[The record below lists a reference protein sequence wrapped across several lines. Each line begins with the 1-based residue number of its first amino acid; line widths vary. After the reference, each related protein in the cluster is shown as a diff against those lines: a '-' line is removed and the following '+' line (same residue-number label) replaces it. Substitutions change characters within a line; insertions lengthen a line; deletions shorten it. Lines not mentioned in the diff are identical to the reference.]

1 MMGISSETPYW
12 GPFVDHEGLWG
23 GKKEFDDLPTR
34 SQINFA
40 SRTAEQDN
48 AEV

>member
-1 MMGISSETPYW
+1 VRSPAGARLLTTRDS
-12 GPFVDHEGLWG
+12 G
-23 GKKEFDDLPTR
+23 GKREFDDLPAR

-40 SRTAEQDN
+40 SCTAEQGN

>member
-1 MMGISSETPYW
+1 VRPPAGARLLTKR
-12 GPFVDHEGLWG
+12 GCG
-23 GKKEFDDLPTR
+23 GKREFDDLPTR

-40 SRTAEQDN
+40 SYTAEQDN